1 MELGMANSSYFNEPN
16 RLAEVI
22 SAIQVMGT
30 YKFYK
35 LDFAQWADRISGDA
49 NQADHWKTVFEEH
62 PEFFRLDAGRGRS
75 SLVWRRTYPKLYD
88 VDREEK
94 ISRDQFFQLSDEKKA
109 RISRSPLNNS
119 DISTLISAA
128 VQLHSRALEHQQD
141 KRWWIS
147 GVVGLLG
154 VILGACIQA
163 LALK

>member
-1 MELGMANSSYFNEPN
+1 MANSSYLKEPN

-35 LDFAQWADRISGDA
+35 LDFAGWADRISGDSK
-49 NQADHWKTVFEEH
+49 QADHWKTIFEEH
-62 PEFFRLDAGRGRS
+62 PEFFRLDAGREKA
-75 SLVWRRTYPKLYD
+75 SLVWRRTYPKLYN
-88 VDREEK
+88 VDQEEK
-94 ISRDQFFQLSDEKKA
+94 ITRDQFFQLSNEQKA
-109 RISRSPLNNS
+109 RISRSPLTNL

-128 VQLHSRALEHQQD
+128 IQLHSCALEHQQD

-154 VILGACIQA
+154 VIVGACIQA

>member
-1 MELGMANSSYFNEPN
+1 MADSPYLNEPN

-22 SAIQVMGT
+22 SAIQVLGT

-35 LDFAQWADRISGDA
+35 LDFTGWADRISGDA
-49 NQADHWKTVFEEH
+49 NQTDHWKKVFEEH
-62 PEFFRLDAGRGRS
+62 PEFFRLDAGRSRA
-75 SLVWRRTYPKLYD
+75 SLWRRTYPKLYD

-94 ISRDQFFQLSDEKKA
+94 ISRDQYFQLSDAQKA
-109 RISRSPLNNS
+109 RISRSPLTSSN
-119 DISTLISAA
+119 ISTLISAA
-128 VQLHSRALEHQQD
+128 VQLHSRALENQQD

-163 LALK
+163 LALP

>member
-1 MELGMANSSYFNEPN
+1 MAHSPYLNEPN
-16 RLAEVI
+16 RLAEVL

-35 LDFAQWADRISGDA
+35 LDFSGWADRINGDK
-49 NQADHWKTVFEEH
+49 NQADHWKKIFEEH
-62 PEFFRLDAGRGRS
+62 PEFFRLDVGRERA
-75 SLVWRRTYPKLYD
+75 SLVWRRTYTKHYD

-94 ISRDQFFQLSDEKKA
+94 ISRAEFFQLSDEQKT
-109 RISRSPLNNS
+109 RISRRPLTNS

-128 VQLHSRALEHQQD
+128 IQLHSRALEHQQD

-154 VILGACIQA
+154 VLLGAFIQA
-163 LALK
+163 FTP